1 MAESSDSETTAKNK
15 SLKSSRTQIA
25 AMAAL
30 LHIVGLGMV
39 SAFTASAT
47 VDMREPGSR
56 FLSLTS
62 NQVIWIASL
71 PSITAIFGNLF
82 SGE

>member
-1 MAESSDSETTAKNK
+1 MK
-15 SLKSSRTQIA
+15 SWRTQIA

-30 LHIVGLGMV
+30 MHIVGLGMV

-47 VDMREPGSR
+47 VDMRKSGSR
-56 FLSLTS
+56 FLSLTN
-62 NQVIWIASL
+62 NQVVWIASL

-82 SGE
+82 SGEYIVLYYGIKSLHEF